1 MSKANEMLGVLER
14 ELNEMQLSLLSDI
27 CDLCHCPHVMSQ
39 EELDAH
45 CDECSI
51 SQDLDALLERQR
63 AVMMGKVMAIVAEE
77 MTPKEEKK

>member
-1 MSKANEMLGVLER
+1 MSKANAMLDILER

-27 CDLCHCPHVMSQ
+27 CDLCHCRYVMSQ

-45 CDECSI
+45 FDECSI
-51 SQDLDALLERQR
+51 SQDLDALLKKQR
-63 AVMMGKVMAIVAEE
+63 TVMTGKVMAIVAEE

>member
-14 ELNEMQLSLLSDI
+14 EMNEMQLSLLSDI

-39 EELDAH
+39 EEFDAH

-51 SQDLDALLERQR
+51 SQNLDALLKKQR
-63 AVMMGKVMAIVAEE
+63 TVMTGKVMAIVADE

>member
-14 ELNEMQLSLLSDI
+14 EMNEMQLSLLSDI

-51 SQDLDALLERQR
+51 SQNLDALLKKQR
-63 AVMMGKVMAIVAEE
+63 TVMTGKVMAIVADE